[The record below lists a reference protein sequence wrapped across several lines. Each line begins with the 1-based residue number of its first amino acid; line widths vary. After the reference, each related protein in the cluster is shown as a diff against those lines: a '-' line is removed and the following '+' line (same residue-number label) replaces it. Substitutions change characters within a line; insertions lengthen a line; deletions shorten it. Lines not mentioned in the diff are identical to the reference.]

1 MIKTKKIFNWI
12 LTGISLSYLLV
23 ILSPSFLFENNLE
36 YKYFSVY
43 YHSNDINLE
52 ELKLVLNKSERLL
65 KSSELFNTGIKQDI
79 FICNMS

>member
-36 YKYFSVY
+36 YKNFSVY
-43 YHSNDINLE
+43 YHSNDINLK
-52 ELKLVLNKSERLL
+52 ELKLVLNKSERLVKKL
-65 KSSELFNTGIKQDI
+65 
-79 FICNMS
+79 